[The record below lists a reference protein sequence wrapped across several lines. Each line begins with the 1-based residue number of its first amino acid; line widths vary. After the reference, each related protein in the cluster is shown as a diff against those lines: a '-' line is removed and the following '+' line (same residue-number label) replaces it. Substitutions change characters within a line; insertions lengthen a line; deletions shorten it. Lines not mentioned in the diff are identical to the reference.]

1 MSDRTDITPSP
12 SGPGVGAAVKDTQ
25 TGKLPVGSVEDI
37 LTAAPKDLKEEVLE
51 IPEWGYSV
59 EVRSLTAAQSAR
71 VKQRGFSF
79 TEGGT
84 DVAWAE
90 MEIMQFMMGVRK
102 PKFTEEQV
110 LELHNMSGT
119 GFARIIQWIDE
130 NSGINKK
137 ALEESRKEFQESQK
151 PTEV

>member
-1 MSDRTDITPSP
+1 MSDALTPSS
-12 SGPGVGAAVKDTQ
+12 SGAGIGTVTKQVQ
-25 TGKLPVGSVEDI
+25 SGKLPVGSVEDI
-37 LTAAPKDLKEEVLE
+37 LTAAPKDLQEETLE

-90 MEIMQFMMGVRK
+90 MEIMQFLMGVRG
-102 PKFTEEQV
+102 PKFTEDQV